1 MDSLT
6 PGVLSKVTEEHRSA
20 FLQVIE
26 IVSSLDDYPFRTRGF
41 FLKLSDSLHSA
52 YVSIP
57 PQDLDLIFYDKIQ
70 MGHAVRLRLPLL
82 VGDPCPGASLN
93 FKNAK
98 KNGLV
103 KQQIQRPSPTRLIKL
118 EIRKRWLNLD
128 SARRAWDHS
137 PSPTP
142 KATPQI
148 TSSAKPKQSYNKSS
162 HNTLSAAA
170 CHCHRNVALL
180 AAIYCFQYASY
191 IPLNFAFLCCSI
203 NLRPHD
209 INLGL

>member
-20 FLQVIE
+20 FLQLGTPVPVVSGLNVVPKRRPCVE
-26 IVSSLDDYPFRTRGF
+26 TPKDFVSS
-41 FLKLSDSLHSA
+41 
-52 YVSIP
+52 
-57 PQDLDLIFYDKIQ
+57 DLLQ
-70 MGHAVRLRLPLL
+70 L
-82 VGDPCPGASLN
+82 GASLN

-162 HNTLSAAA
+162 HNTLSAAT

-203 NLRPHD
+203 NLRPQD